1 MSREE
6 QQSADAPSVGGD
18 LGRPSAASEA
28 ASDDPVFAAEQ
39 AHLSE
44 TYGKL
49 EKIGRDALAAMEAVA
64 AQAAE
69 DKKNM
74 AEELAV
80 NFATWDDILETHAD
94 IVAMNNIIEAHDMAN
109 SVQAERLRA
118 VEVLLREPYFAKIAL
133 QFKEGAPAKE
143 LYIGSAGISDE
154 NYRRLVVDWRSPV
167 AEVYYNQTM
176 DLKLRRQF
184 EIEGDRLITY
194 FDSDVAIEDKLLLAS
209 LSRGRSAHM
218 QAITATIQREQNA
231 VVRHEDVPVLQV
243 AGIAGS
249 GKTSVLMQR
258 IAYLFYQHRGAL
270 DPTQVFL
277 ISPNPVFGRYIDRVL
292 PDLGERNPEILT
304 WEEFLTPLLP
314 AGRGV
319 GESDVSLERLRAI
332 DAAVASFEFTRGDF
346 RDITSAGVRLLGG
359 DAVEKVS
366 AKFANLPA
374 GPHRATLMA
383 EELSGRL
390 TARLKSLAALE
401 DTHDEIASLP
411 VDEQLRLFGEVFDP
425 QSDEEARTLALA
437 YLEEKHADALRAM
450 DAMEWLDIDRVA
462 ARLLG
467 REGLT
472 SVEWVYLKMALT
484 GLGNPEARYV
494 MIDEAQDYSQG
505 QLAVLAR
512 YFRRA
517 HFLLL
522 GDPNQAIFE
531 GTATWDEMRAVFEEM
546 RGAVSQCRLM
556 TSYRSTPAITDLF
569 ARLLPAGEAMEVA
582 SVQREAPAPEI
593 VVCEG
598 TDEWKAALAEAVR
611 TARDAGGL
619 TAVIVPWKNDAKRL
633 SKALDGV
640 IAGNV
645 ESPVGGDLGRPSAA
659 SDANAGQGVVVL
671 GEGDSL
677 PDEGIVVV
685 PLKLAKGLEFDRVII
700 PDASARTFPESDI
713 ARRRLYTTIS
723 RATRHLTIL
732 SNGDLT
738 ELLG

>member
-69 DKKNM
+69 DKKSM

-133 QFKEGAPAKE
+133 QFKEGHPAKE

-176 DLKLRRQF
+176 GPTSYVADGRTIHVDLQLRRQF
-184 EIEGDRLITY
+184 EIEEDRLITY

-304 WEEFLTPLLP
+304 WEEFLAPLLP

-332 DAAVASFEFTRGDF
+332 DAAVASFEFARSDF
-346 RDITSAGVRLLGG
+346 RDIASAGVRLLGG

-383 EELSGRL
+383 EELSARL

-411 VDEQLRLFGEVFDP
+411 MDEQLRLFGEVFDP
-425 QSDEEARTLALA
+425 QSDEEARTLALV

-450 DAMEWLDIDRVA
+450 DAMEWLDVDRVA

-569 ARLLPAGEAMEVA
+569 ARLLPEGEAMEVA

-598 TDEWKAALAEAVR
+598 ADEWKGALVEAVR
-611 TARDAGGL
+611 VACDAGGL

-633 SKALDGV
+633 AKTLDGV
-640 IAGNV
+640 T
-645 ESPVGGDLGRPSAA
+645 
-659 SDANAGQGVVVL
+659 VL

-677 PDEGIVVV
+677 PETGIVVV

-700 PDASARTFPESDI
+700 PDASARTFPNSDI

-723 RATRHLTIL
+723 RATRHLTLL